1 VEPGLSGQART
12 LLQIRVGIFI
22 LASLAVLVGLIYFL
36 GRGAGLFE
44 RQYRLVAGFTQIG
57 GLIEGATVRLAG
69 VSVGRVTAIRLPP
82 SGAKVQV
89 ELALAR
95 RVQERVRADSVAR
108 IETLGLLGD
117 KIIEVTLGS
126 PQAPVL
132 PDGGELKTE
141 EPLDTNRLIRQGTE
155 LVRNLVDIT
164 GDLKTALAG
173 ITESGAG
180 ADLAQTVRGI
190 RGLVTEIE
198 KGNGLLHRLVYDPQ
212 LGAAVAD
219 AVADLQR
226 TTRQAASVARRLDGL
241 LGDPQAGGLAG
252 EARRT
257 LTEARQAM
265 ERVTRVMKE
274 VEEGK
279 GTLHGL
285 VYDPGLWTTVTDAV
299 EELRRVARQAS
310 ETVRRVD
317 GLLGDPQVAGLA
329 GEARRTLTEARQ
341 AMERVGRVVREV
353 EEGKGLLH
361 ALVYG
366 ESRLVQDL
374 DGLLGR
380 AGALAARADSL
391 VARVDGL
398 IAGVERGE
406 GAVGV
411 LLRDAEGARAA
422 RRLVAAAEDL
432 ARGVERARDAD
443 GLLKALVFDPEGKA
457 IVADV
462 REMARHFREVT
473 ARVARG
479 EGLLGSLTQPGTEG
493 AARQLADGLA
503 GLGRLADSLAGDARL
518 GEALADLRA
527 AMANLKDITGRVEAG
542 EGTLGGLIQDPTV
555 YENLAAF
562 LEGAQRSLLLRTL
575 IRSAIGQGAGGS
587 ER

>member
-1 VEPGLSGQART
+1 
-12 LLQIRVGIFI
+12 
-22 LASLAVLVGLIYFL
+22 
-36 GRGAGLFE
+36 
-44 RQYRLVAGFTQIG
+44 
-57 GLIEGATVRLAG
+57 
-69 VSVGRVTAIRLPP
+69 
-82 SGAKVQV
+82 
-89 ELALAR
+89 
-95 RVQERVRADSVAR
+95 
-108 IETLGLLGD
+108 
-117 KIIEVTLGS
+117 
-126 PQAPVL
+126 
-132 PDGGELKTE
+132 
-141 EPLDTNRLIRQGTE
+141 
-155 LVRNLVDIT
+155 
-164 GDLKTALAG
+164 
-173 ITESGAG
+173 
-180 ADLAQTVRGI
+180 
-190 RGLVTEIE
+190 
-198 KGNGLLHRLVYDPQ
+198 VYDPQ

-257 LTEARQAM
+257 LTEARQEM

-285 VYDPGLWTTVTDAV
+285 VYDPALWTTATDAV